1 MGENVSLI
9 DGHDDEVKK
18 SCNDCLHNEI
28 CLEQYKGLNQEM
40 MFRECKRFKAK
51 ENLVEVKHGYW
62 KQTQEPLGWQDLDCV
77 ECSICHES
85 FICDEDFGYEDFK
98 ELWKYCPN
106 CGAKMD
112 GERRGKE

>member
-1 MGENVSLI
+1 MGNGYKAE
-9 DGHDDEVKK
+9 KK
-18 SCNDCLHNEI
+18 NPD
-28 CLEQYKGLNQEM
+28 
-40 MFRECKRFKAK
+40 
-51 ENLVEVKHGYW
+51 LVEVKHGEW
-62 KQTQEPLGWQDLDCV
+62 LQTKEPLGWQDLDCV

-112 GERRGKE
+112 RERKGKE

>member
-51 ENLVEVKHGYW
+51 EDLVEVKHGKYIQAS
-62 KQTQEPLGWQDLDCV
+62 KTAQIGLK
-77 ECSICHES
+77 CSLCGARI
-85 FICDEDFGYEDFK
+85 
-98 ELWKYCPN
+98 KYSEYFNGNHHYCYK

-112 GERRGKE
+112 GERRGK